1 MWWLLAFASAAFLG
15 GYDSFK
21 KFSLKDNAVVPVLF
35 LNTVLCALIFSP
47 GLFLTGFGSWAV
59 QQYIVAKS
67 ALVLSSWMAGYIAM
81 KHLPLTIV
89 GPVNAT
95 RPVLVLVGAI
105 FLFGEQ
111 LNGLQWTGVALA
123 IFAYFLMR
131 HSSEK
136 EGYRAG
142 NKWILYLIL
151 SVLLGAASG
160 LYDKYLMSPGYLGL
174 DRMQV
179 LSWYSFYQSIMMA
192 VVMLLGWMPT
202 RHSTGANR
210 VAQAYRLLHTIMADA
225 VRDEVVRHNPCVL
238 KGASQVRAIERTP
251 ATLEQLDTIAAN
263 MPERYAAL
271 IHVAAWSGLRFSE
284 LAGLRRRD
292 VLRLLIVLRAIRSR
306 RLQRSLPTLATYGK
320 CTTLRKSALERCQ
333 RANIAGDSSGSAE
346 RFPSCFSSRTS

>member
-47 GLFLTGFGSWAV
+47 GLFLTGFSGWAV
-59 QQYIVAKS
+59 QKYIVAKS

-105 FLFGEQ
+105 ALFGEQ

-123 IFAYFLMR
+123 VMAYFLMR

-142 NKWILYLIL
+142 NKWILYLVL

-160 LYDKYLMSPGYLGL
+160 LYDKYLMSPEYLGL

-179 LSWYSFYQSIMMA
+179 LSWYSFYQSLMMTA
-192 VVMLLGWMPT
+192 VMLVGWMPS
-202 RHSTGANR
+202 RHSTTPFRWRWSIPFISLFLCA
-210 VAQAYRLLHTIMADA
+210 ADYLYMLA
-225 VRDEVVRHNPCVL
+225 L
-238 KGASQVRAIERTP
+238 SQP
-251 ATLEQLDTIAAN
+251 D
-263 MPERYAAL
+263 AL
-271 IHVAAWSGLRFSE
+271 IAVVSMIRRGSVLVSFGIGAWILKEKNLKSKAID
-284 LAGLRRRD
+284 LA
-292 VLRLLIVLRAIRSR
+292 LLLVSMVFLYLGSR
-306 RLQRSLPTLATYGK
+306 
-320 CTTLRKSALERCQ
+320 
-333 RANIAGDSSGSAE
+333 
-346 RFPSCFSSRTS
+346 